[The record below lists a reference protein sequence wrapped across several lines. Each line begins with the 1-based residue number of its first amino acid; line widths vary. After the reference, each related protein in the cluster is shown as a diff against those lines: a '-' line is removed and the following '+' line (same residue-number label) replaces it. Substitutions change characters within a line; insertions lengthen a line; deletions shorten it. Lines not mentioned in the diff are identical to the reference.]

1 MISGHGGNIYEMARR
16 LGCAPSELSD
26 MSNNIN
32 PLGPPP
38 GLMDFLKDNI
48 EATTRLPEVDN
59 EEIIKYFAERFALDP
74 NCVLAGN
81 GTTQFI
87 YMIPRVLETKR
98 ALILG
103 PTYADYADACSMHNV
118 GPIIFVT
125 EESDNFQPDISKLA
139 KTINDYDTVFICNP
153 NNPTG
158 ALIPREELLWLCS
171 SHPDTAFI
179 VDESYLPFV
188 NRGEEESMINSG
200 LANVIVLISISKIC
214 KIPGLRIG
222 FVAASAETIKKFKRY
237 LLPWTVNSLA
247 QAAVGYLTSQES
259 NVAEFINKTKL
270 FFESQRKTFYEK
282 FEHIPEIK
290 LLPGTTPFVLIKLP
304 DFLSAGSVCARLAQD
319 KILVRDCSNFH
330 GLSDQFIRI
339 SLKTSEENQTLAEKL
354 LLLIQ
359 GSNLEVLSSDKMR
372 LAGN

>member
-1 MISGHGGNIYEMARR
+1 MLNGHGGNIYEVARR
-16 LGCAPSELSD
+16 LNCALAELSD

-38 GLMDFLKDNI
+38 GMMDFLKDNI

-59 EEIIKYFAERFALDP
+59 KEVIKYFADRFFMHPD
-74 NCVLAGN
+74 CVLAGN

-87 YMIPRVLETKR
+87 YMIPRILKTKR

-118 GPIIFVT
+118 GLTIFVT
-125 EESDNFQPDISKLA
+125 EESDNFQPDISKLTKKIA
-139 KTINDYDTVFICNP
+139 GNDTVFICNP

-158 ALIPREELLWLCS
+158 ALIPREELLWLCR
-171 SHPDTAFI
+171 SHPDNTFI
-179 VDESYLPFV
+179 IDESYLPFV
-188 NRGEEESMINSG
+188 KRSEKESMINSG
-200 LANVIVLISISKIC
+200 LANVIVLLSISKIC

-222 FVAASAETIKKFKRY
+222 FIAGCTETIKKFSQY
-237 LLPWTVNSLA
+237 QLPWTVNSLA
-247 QAAVGYLTSQES
+247 QAAVRYLTSQEA
-259 NVAEFINKTKL
+259 NIAEFINKTKL
-270 FFESQRKTFYEK
+270 FIESQRKAFSEK
-282 FEHIPEIK
+282 FAHIPEIK

-304 DFLSAGSVCARLAQD
+304 DFLSAGSVCARLVQD

-339 SLKTSEENQTLAEKL
+339 SLKTREENQTLAEKL
-354 LLLIQ
+354 LSLIQ
-359 GSNLEVLSSDKMR
+359 R
-372 LAGN
+372 

>member
-1 MISGHGGNIYEMARR
+1 MLSGHGGNIYEMARR

-38 GLMDFLKDNI
+38 GMMNFLKDNI

-59 EEIIKYFAERFALDP
+59 KEIIINFAERFAIGPD
-74 NCVLAGN
+74 CVLAGN

-118 GPIIFVT
+118 GPTLFMT
-125 EESDNFQPDISKLA
+125 EESDNFQPDISKLT
-139 KTINDYDTVFICNP
+139 KTIEGKDTVFICNP

-158 ALIPREELLWLCS
+158 SLIPKNELQWLCR
-171 SHPDTAFI
+171 SHSDTTFI

-188 NRGEEESMINSG
+188 NHSEKESMINSG

-222 FVAASAETIKKFKRY
+222 FVAACAETIKKFRRY

-247 QAAVGYLTSQES
+247 QAAVRYLVSEEA
-259 NVAEFINKTKL
+259 NVAMFIKKTKL
-270 FFESQRKTFYEK
+270 YFESQRKTFYEK

-290 LLPGTTPFVLIKLP
+290 VLPSTTPFVLIKLP
-304 DFLSAGSVCARLAQD
+304 DFLSADSVCAQLAQD

-339 SLKTSEENQTLAEKL
+339 SLKTREENRTFAEKL

-359 GSNLEVLSSDKMR
+359 SANLQSLASDKMH
-372 LAGN
+372 LAGS

>member
-38 GLMDFLKDNI
+38 GMLNFLKDNI

-59 EEIIKYFAERFALDP
+59 KEVIKYFAERYAIDP
-74 NCVLAGN
+74 DCILAGN

-87 YMIPRVLETKR
+87 YMIPRVLETSK
-98 ALILG
+98 ALIPG
-103 PTYADYADACSMHNV
+103 PTYADYADACAMQNV
-118 GPIIFVT
+118 GCNLLMA
-125 EESDNFQPDISKLA
+125 EESDNFQLDINKLT
-139 KTINDYDTVFICNP
+139 KTINDYNTVFICNP

-158 ALIPREELLWLCS
+158 FLIPKNQLQRLCR
-171 SHPDTAFI
+171 SHPDTTFI

-188 NRGEEESMINSG
+188 DDGENESMINSG
-200 LANVIVLISISKIC
+200 LTNVIVLISISKIFT
-214 KIPGLRIG
+214 IPGLRIG
-222 FVAASAETIKKFKRY
+222 CVAARAETIKKFRQY

-247 QAAVGYLTSQES
+247 QAAVRYLASEEAS
-259 NVAEFINKTKL
+259 VAMFIKKTRL
-270 FFESQRKTFYEK
+270 FIESQKKAFYKK
-282 FEHIPEIK
+282 FEHSPEIK
-290 LLPGTTPFVLIKLP
+290 LFSSTTPFVLIKLP
-304 DFLSAGSVCARLAQD
+304 DFISSGGVCAQLAQD
-319 KILVRDCSNFH
+319 KILVRDCRNFH
-330 GLSDQFIRI
+330 GLSDQFIRV
-339 SLKTSEENQTLAEKL
+339 SLKTRDENRVLAEKL

-359 GSNLEVLSSDKMR
+359 SSKPQVLSSDKMH

>member
-1 MISGHGGNIYEMARR
+1 MLSGHGGNIYEMARR

-38 GLMDFLKDNI
+38 GMMAFLKDNI
-48 EATTRLPEVDN
+48 EATTHLPEVDN
-59 EEIIKYFAERFALDP
+59 KEIIKKFSKRFAIDP
-74 NCVLAGN
+74 DCLLTGN

-125 EESDNFQPDISKLA
+125 EASDNFQPDISQLT
-139 KTINDYDTVFICNP
+139 KTIAGIDTVFICNP

-158 ALIPREELLWLCS
+158 ALIPREELQWLCRS
-171 SHPDTAFI
+171 YPDTAFI

-188 NRGEEESMINSG
+188 NNNEEESMINSG

-222 FVAASAETIKKFKRY
+222 FMTACAETINKFRRY

-247 QAAVGYLTSQES
+247 QAAVRYLTSQET
-259 NVAEFINKTKL
+259 NVTEFINKTKL

-304 DFLSAGSVCARLAQD
+304 DFLSAGSVCAQLARD
-319 KILVRDCSNFH
+319 KILVRNCSNFH

-339 SLKTSEENQTLAEKL
+339 SLKTREENRTLAEKL

-359 GSNLEVLSSDKMR
+359 SSNLQVLSSDEMH